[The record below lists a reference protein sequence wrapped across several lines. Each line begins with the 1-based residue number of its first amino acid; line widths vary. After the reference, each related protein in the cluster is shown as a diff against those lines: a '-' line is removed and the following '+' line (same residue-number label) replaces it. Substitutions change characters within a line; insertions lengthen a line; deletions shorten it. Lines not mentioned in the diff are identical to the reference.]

1 MGRSVAARRVGQN
14 VLDDIIMND
23 GKVFRADLARSVR
36 LFWASRTE
44 QAAPDAYYTALAR
57 DTILQLRQY
66 TELDGR
72 LVIDVGGGPGF
83 FVKELNRMGAR
94 SFCVDA
100 DSGEMAA
107 LGPPEDGSIAASATR
122 MPI

>member
-1 MGRSVAARRVGQN
+1 MLVLGSGSMGGGDMGRSVAARRVGQN

-36 LFWASRTE
+36 LFRASRIE

-66 TELDGR
+66 TELYGR

-94 SFCVDA
+94 S
-100 DSGEMAA
+100 
-107 LGPPEDGSIAASATR
+107 
-122 MPI
+122 